1 MACFECTVIKEE
13 TAGVIKELE
22 EGSVQVA
29 MVTGDNVYTG
39 ICVAKEAGIINPNKV
54 VLLAKMTGDNA
65 IGWVNAD
72 SDETVKDPSEDLLR
86 DANSNI
92 DLAVTS
98 KAWKEFLKADPKYA
112 AMIAKHIKVFGRC
125 NPSDKVSVER
135 LILDLLNENTC
146 QLDLTHILF
155 SRFHF

>member
-86 DANSNI
+86 DTNSNV
-92 DLAVTS
+92 DLAVTG
-98 KAWKEFLKADPKYA
+98 KAWKEFLESDPKYA

-125 NPSDKVSVER
+125 NPSDKVSIGH
-135 LILDLLNENTC
+135 LILELLSVNA
-146 QLDLTHILF
+146 
-155 SRFHF
+155 